1 MCHCISLG
9 PRPHPASH
17 CLPLDF
23 SFACGESLGMRLYA
37 TVSHHVTDA
46 HCYVVDC
53 GVIELDIVI
62 APIDIV
68 IELDNISIQ
77 NLTSRTGVY
86 AYVLYHTINTP
97 HFLYFNISHLFI
109 SHHYVIPVYIFIS
122 PVVCYC

>member
-1 MCHCISLG
+1 ML
-9 PRPHPASH
+9 
-17 CLPLDF
+17 LF
-23 SFACGESLGMRLYA
+23 N
-37 TVSHHVTDA
+37 
-46 HCYVVDC
+46 DC

-62 APIDIV
+62 APIEIV
-68 IELDNISIQ
+68 ISHQ

-122 PVVCYC
+122 PVICFLLYC

>member
-1 MCHCISLG
+1 MCHRISLG

-23 SFACGESLGMRLYA
+23 SFTCGESLGMRLPLCLIMSQRLIA
-37 TVSHHVTDA
+37 MLLFN
-46 HCYVVDC
+46 DC

-62 APIDIV
+62 APIEIV
-68 IELDNISIQ
+68 ISHQ

-122 PVVCYC
+122 PVICFLLYC